1 LYTAKASDIFL
12 IRKMINCS
20 NISSAAEFGAA
31 IRQARKAQGL
41 TQGELALAAGVSL
54 RFLSELERGKQSASL
69 ELALRIA
76 GLLNI
81 RLSAS
86 LPA

>member
-1 LYTAKASDIFL
+1 MTNLTSL
-12 IRKMINCS
+12 
-20 NISSAAEFGAA
+20 SSAAQFGAA

-54 RFLSELERGKQSASL
+54 RFVSELERGKQSASL

-81 RLSAS
+81 RISAS
-86 LPA
+86 VPA

>member
-1 LYTAKASDIFL
+1 MIDITP
-12 IRKMINCS
+12 ITN
-20 NISSAAEFGAA
+20 AAEFGAA
-31 IRQARKAQGL
+31 IRHARKAQGL

-54 RFLSELERGKQSASL
+54 RFVSELERGKQSASL
-69 ELALRIA
+69 EPALRIA

>member
-1 LYTAKASDIFL
+1 MTTVSTISCAS
-12 IRKMINCS
+12 
-20 NISSAAEFGAA
+20 EFGAA

-54 RFLSELERGKQSASL
+54 RFVSELERGKKSASL
-69 ELALRIA
+69 EPTLRIA

-81 RLSAS
+81 RLIAS

>member
-1 LYTAKASDIFL
+1 MNVSVGIVAPLDL
-12 IRKMINCS
+12 
-20 NISSAAEFGAA
+20 GAV

-41 TQGELALAAGVSL
+41 TQAELALAAGVSL
-54 RFLSELERGKQSASL
+54 RFVSELERGKPGASI

-76 GLLNI
+76 NLLNV

-86 LPA
+86 VPA